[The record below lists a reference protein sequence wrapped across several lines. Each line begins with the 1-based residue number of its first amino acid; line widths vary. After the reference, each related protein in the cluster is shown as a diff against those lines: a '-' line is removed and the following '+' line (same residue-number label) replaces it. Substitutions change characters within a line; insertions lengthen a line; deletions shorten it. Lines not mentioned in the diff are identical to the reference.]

1 MNWEMNWASIINFSI
16 IYILLITIISLLVL
30 IIGGVLVYGITS
42 ICGKGYD
49 GLKDVLRCVKNND
62 KDYMNFGYWE
72 TDKITLA
79 EANRRLSDLTISKL
93 KNKKGRT
100 LDVGC
105 GYGEQDIYWGKKYKM
120 DITAID
126 ISKKQI
132 NEGKEKAKKE
142 GLKKVKFVE
151 ASATSLP
158 FGDKSY
164 DNIVC
169 LESAFHYK
177 PRTEFFNESYRVLK
191 EESEMVIADL
201 SIRKNMYGIQPSII
215 ISFFKKLLSV
225 PDENLITTDEY
236 IKQLERVGYSVET
249 QNITKQTFKPY
260 FKHFFK
266 NLKMPNTIFSVV
278 FTGVWY
284 FIKNSLNDFPFE
296 YTIYK
301 CKKGR
306 LST

>member
-1 MNWEMNWASIINFSI
+1 MNWVSIINFSI
-16 IYILLITIISLLVL
+16 IYILLIWIICLLVL
-30 IIGGVLVYGITS
+30 IIGGVAVYGITS
-42 ICGKGYD
+42 MCGKGYD

-79 EANRRLSDLTISKL
+79 EANTKLSDLTINQL
-93 KNKKGRT
+93 KNKGGRT

-105 GYGEQDIYWGKKYKM
+105 VYGEQDIYWTKRYKM
-120 DITAID
+120 NITAID

-132 NEGKEKAKKE
+132 NECKEKAKRDS
-142 GLKKVKFVE
+142 LKGIKFMK
-151 ASATSLP
+151 ASATNLP
-158 FGDKSY
+158 FQDKSY

-177 PRTEFFNESYRVLK
+177 PRTDFFKESYRVLK

-201 SIRKNMYGIQPSII
+201 TVKKNMYGIQPSVMIA
-215 ISFFKKLLSV
+215 FFKKLLSV
-225 PDENLITTDEY
+225 PDENLITTVEY
-236 IKQLERVGYSVET
+236 VKQLEKEGYSVEP
-249 QNITKQTFKPY
+249 QDITEQTFQPY

-266 NLKMPNTIFSVV
+266 NLKMPNMIFRAIFDSV
-278 FTGVWY
+278 GY
-284 FIKNSLNDFPFE
+284 MIIKNLKDFPFE

-306 LST
+306 DST

>member
-1 MNWEMNWASIINFSI
+1 MNWPSVINFSI
-16 IYILLITIISLLVL
+16 IYILLITIICLLVL
-30 IIGGVLVYGITS
+30 IIGGAVTYFITS
-42 ICGKGYD
+42 MCSKGYD
-49 GLKDVLRCVKNND
+49 GLKDVLKCVKDND

-79 EANRRLSDLTISKL
+79 EANKRLSDLTINQL
-93 KNKKGRT
+93 KNKKGKT

-105 GYGEQDIYWGKKYKM
+105 GYGEQDIYWAKKYKM

-132 NEGKEKAKKE
+132 NDAKEKVKIE
-142 GLKKVKFVE
+142 NLKRVKFIT
-151 ASATSLP
+151 ASATELP
-158 FGDKSY
+158 FSDKSY

-177 PRTEFFNESYRVLK
+177 PRTEFFKESYRVLK
-191 EESEMVIADL
+191 EDSEMVIADL

-215 ISFFKKLLSV
+215 IAFFKKLLSV
-225 PDENLITTDEY
+225 PDDNLITTMEY
-236 IKQLERVGYSVET
+236 VKQLEREGYSVET
-249 QNITKQTFKPY
+249 QDITEQTFKPY

-266 NLKMPNTIFSVV
+266 NLKMPNTIFRVV
-278 FTGVWY
+278 FNGVGY
-284 FIKNSLNDFPFE
+284 FIMNSLHDFPFE

-306 LST
+306 DST

>member
-1 MNWEMNWASIINFSI
+1 MNWVSIINFSI
-16 IYILLITIISLLVL
+16 IYILLIWIICLLVL
-30 IIGGVLVYGITS
+30 IIGGVAVYGITS
-42 ICGKGYD
+42 MCGKGYD

-79 EANRRLSDLTISKL
+79 EANTKLSDLTINQL
-93 KNKKGRT
+93 KNKGGRT

-105 GYGEQDIYWGKKYKM
+105 GYGEQDIYWTKRYKM
-120 DITAID
+120 NITAID

-132 NEGKEKAKKE
+132 NECKEKAKRE
-142 GLKKVKFVE
+142 SLKGIKFMK
-151 ASATSLP
+151 ASATNLP
-158 FGDKSY
+158 FQDKSY

-177 PRTEFFNESYRVLK
+177 PRTDFFKESYRVLK
-191 EESEMVIADL
+191 DESEMVIADL
-201 SIRKNMYGIQPSII
+201 TVRKNMYGIQPSVMIA
-215 ISFFKKLLSV
+215 FFKKLLSV
-225 PDENLITTDEY
+225 PDENLITTLEY
-236 IKQLERVGYSVET
+236 VKQLEKEGYSVET
-249 QNITKQTFKPY
+249 QDITEQTFQPY

-266 NLKMPNTIFSVV
+266 NLKMPNMIFRAVFNSV
-278 FTGVWY
+278 GY
-284 FIKNSLNDFPFE
+284 MIIKNLKNFPFE

-306 LST
+306 DST